1 MRGIVENVAA
11 ADVLVFTCAAFL
23 GALVTGMAGFAFG
36 LVASAIWLHV
46 ITPSQSAALIAAFAI
61 VIQSYGVWQLRR
73 VLRPSRLVPFLAGSV
88 LGIPLGAVLL
98 AWASAAQMR
107 TFVGVGLVLFSLY
120 SLARPPLPNPGGGP
134 VAEGAV
140 GVVSGFLGASTG
152 LAGIPV
158 IVWSTIRGWT
168 KDEQR
173 AVFQPVA
180 VAMFLMTLLWFGSSG
195 TITRATIEL
204 FLLGL
209 PAVLIG
215 TWLGFKLYGK
225 LGEAVFRKIVLT
237 MLLASGLTLAP
248 AAFQAGP

>member
-1 MRGIVENVAA
+1 MRGLVE
-11 ADVLVFTCAAFL
+11 LVFACAAFL

-46 ITPSQSAALIAAFAI
+46 IAPSQSAVLIAAFAV
-61 VIQSYGVWQLRR
+61 VIQSYGVWQLRHA
-73 VLRPSRLVPFLAGSV
+73 LRLSRLVPFLVGGV
-88 LGIPLGAVLL
+88 LGIPLGAALL

-107 TFVGVGLVLFSLY
+107 TFVGLGLVLFSLY
-120 SLARPPLPNPGGGP
+120 SLARPSLRKPGGGTA
-134 VAEGAV
+134 AEGAV

-180 VAMFLMTLLWFGSSG
+180 VAMFFMTLLWFASSG
-195 TITRATIEL
+195 TITRATMGL

-209 PAVLIG
+209 PAVLAG

-225 LGEAVFRKIVLT
+225 LDEAVFRKIVLA
-237 MLLASGLTLAP
+237 LLLVSGLTLVP
-248 AAFQAGP
+248 AAFHAGP